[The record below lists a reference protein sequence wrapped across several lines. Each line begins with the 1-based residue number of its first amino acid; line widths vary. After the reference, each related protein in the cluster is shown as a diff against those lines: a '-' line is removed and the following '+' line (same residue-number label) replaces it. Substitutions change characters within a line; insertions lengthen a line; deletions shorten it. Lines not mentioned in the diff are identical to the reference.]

1 MFKTKK
7 ILNFS
12 LGALAFSAPL
22 ATVIACSNGQTDKTF
37 DDYAEKFGQL
47 TSKEAKNALELTWLD
62 SVIKSFNKD
71 FDIEKPWENANVQK
85 LIKFF
90 IAEQIRKDST
100 YLLKLSKQ
108 LLSIVD
114 KDKNLIYNI
123 GDNDEKDLKLLGFL
137 QEYANGYNQ
146 TFFEE
151 TISGLSKQRIE
162 LIAQVLMKER
172 ALDFSNKI
180 YKYLIVANYLKIDK
194 STFEKY
200 RKLQDEKKYN
210 FTLQEDLI
218 NDGENFLL
226 IKKML
231 EKRLFFKWE
240 IKETTDGNKFINVS
254 KQKIEEALKQFILNK
269 NGKNETIA
277 DYSNYETKKQ
287 QLNKSIWDFKG
298 PITLKVKDDKGNDK
312 EITIEL
318 YTYYGYKG
326 IVSQE
331 KGFGKLDFSLEELK
345 KSTKEYWIGILKT
358 RKDTSKN
365 ELITDGISLIP
376 EDAENNMATLI
387 FLIGI
392 MPIWDKE
399 NEKLT
404 MVGSHFEKHI
414 DSIAWLLY
422 ANDESIYNEALKY
435 YADEKDK
442 GGQGIKVEVAHEQLR
457 KHWKDVEKL
466 PFIK

>member
-1 MFKTKK
+1 MIKATIKK
-7 ILNFS
+7 SRLNF
-12 LGALAFSAPL
+12 
-22 ATVIACSNGQTDKTF
+22 I
-37 DDYAEKFGQL
+37 
-47 TSKEAKNALELTWLD
+47 
-62 SVIKSFNKD
+62 
-71 FDIEKPWENANVQK
+71 
-85 LIKFF
+85 
-90 IAEQIRKDST
+90 
-100 YLLKLSKQ
+100 LS
-108 LLSIVD
+108 
-114 KDKNLIYNI
+114 
-123 GDNDEKDLKLLGFL
+123 
-137 QEYANGYNQ
+137 
-146 TFFEE
+146 
-151 TISGLSKQRIE
+151 
-162 LIAQVLMKER
+162 
-172 ALDFSNKI
+172 
-180 YKYLIVANYLKIDK
+180 
-194 STFEKY
+194 
-200 RKLQDEKKYN
+200 
-210 FTLQEDLI
+210 
-218 NDGENFLL
+218 
-226 IKKML
+226 
-231 EKRLFFKWE
+231 
-240 IKETTDGNKFINVS
+240 
-254 KQKIEEALKQFILNK
+254 
-269 NGKNETIA
+269 
-277 DYSNYETKKQ
+277 
-287 QLNKSIWDFKG
+287 
-298 PITLKVKDDKGNDK
+298 
-312 EITIEL
+312 
-318 YTYYGYKG
+318 YKG